1 METKLPKDITDK
13 LAIKD
18 LKQVFD
24 KDLANEEFA
33 FLGLGK
39 LSISYNCKV
48 VHGDDFAARLAG
60 CDHPYQIERKGVS
73 SSHITIPLPKDSTH
87 YYLGEM
93 DSDEELYVN
102 HKENSFSRD
111 FASIIFLKKINA

>member
-1 METKLPKDITDK
+1 METKLSKDITDK

-18 LKQVFD
+18 LQQVFD
-24 KDLANEEFA
+24 RDIVNGGFV

-39 LSISYNCKV
+39 LFLNYRCKV

-60 CDHPYQIERKGVS
+60 CDHPYELKRTGLE
-73 SSHITIPLPKDSTH
+73 SSHITIPLPKDSTN

-93 DSDEELYVN
+93 DSNEELYIN
-102 HKENSFSRD
+102 HRENSFSRD
-111 FASIIFLKKINA
+111 FASIIFLKKN